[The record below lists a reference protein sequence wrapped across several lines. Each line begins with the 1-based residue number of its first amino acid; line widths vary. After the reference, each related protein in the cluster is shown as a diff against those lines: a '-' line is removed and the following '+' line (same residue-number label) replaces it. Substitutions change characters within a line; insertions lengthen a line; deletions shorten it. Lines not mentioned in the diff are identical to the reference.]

1 MRTTS
6 LHTERN
12 KLPAT
17 LPLISHTSPGAVVA
31 YRTGVAVR
39 ADTFLADVQRVAAAL
54 PAGGHVLNI
63 CADRYRFT
71 VGFAASLV
79 ANKVS
84 LLPSTKTGEAIRQL
98 VAFAPDV
105 FCLTDDARCD
115 VDLPQLLF
123 PETPLAEER
132 PWRCPE
138 IDATQLAAYLFTSGS
153 TGTPLPYK
161 KSWGR
166 LAACVREGANRLGL
180 LDGRQHAIVGTVPSQ
195 HMYGF
200 ELTVLLTLQTSNAC
214 SAERPFYPAD
224 ICNALAAVPRP
235 RVLVS
240 TPIHLRMLL
249 AADVDLPAADL
260 VVSAT
265 APLSQNLAREVEERF
280 DTRLLE
286 IYGSTETGQI
296 ASRRTAHTVEWQLW
310 NGVRLSDKEG
320 RTWADGGHIEQAT
333 AMCDVIEITGDN
345 RFLLHGRM
353 ADLVNIAGKR
363 SSLPYL
369 NHQLNAVAGV
379 IDGAFFLRDDSQDPS
394 AAVTR
399 VAAVVVAPG
408 LDAATLVQRLRERID
423 PAFLPRPLLFVDKL
437 PRNETGK
444 LPREALES
452 LVVRSMQ
459 RTDPK

>member
-1 MRTTS
+1 M
-6 LHTERN
+6 
-12 KLPAT
+12 
-17 LPLISHTSPGAVVA
+17 
-31 YRTGVAVR
+31 
-39 ADTFLADVQRVAAAL
+39 
-54 PAGGHVLNI
+54 LNI

-71 VGFAASLV
+71 VGFAASLITG
-79 ANKVS
+79 KVS
-84 LLPSTKTGEAIRQL
+84 LLPSTNTAEAMRQL

-105 FCLTDDARCD
+105 FCLTDDAHCD
-115 VDLPQLLF
+115 VDLPRMLF
-123 PETPLAEER
+123 PQGPPAKEL

-138 IDATQLAAYLFTSGS
+138 IDTTQLAAYLFTSGS

-161 KSWGR
+161 KTWGR
-166 LAACVREGANRLGL
+166 LTACVREGANRLGL
-180 LDGRQHAIVGTVPSQ
+180 TDGRQHAIVGTVPSQ
-195 HMYGF
+195 HMYGL
-200 ELTVLLTLQTSNAC
+200 ELTVLLTLQTGNAC
-214 SAERPFYPAD
+214 AAERPFYPAD

-235 RVLVS
+235 RTLVS
-240 TPIHLRMLL
+240 TPVHLRMLL

-296 ASRRTAHTVEWQLW
+296 ACRRTAHAVEWRLW
-310 NGVRLSDKEG
+310 DGVRLRERDG

-333 AMCDVIEITGDN
+333 AMCDVIEITGDD
-345 RFLLHGRM
+345 RFLLQGRM

-363 SSLPYL
+363 SSLAYL

-379 IDGAFFLRDDSQDPS
+379 IDGAFFLRDESQDPS
-394 AAVTR
+394 AGVTR

-408 LDAATLVQRLRERID
+408 LDAATLLERLRERID

-444 LPREALES
+444 LPQEALQS

-459 RTDPK
+459 RTGPR